1 MNAVKSSDARFRSSL
16 LAGWFLLLC
25 SGCATQ
31 GDTQEQGLSEKSP
44 QVFELTTQA
53 DLAYRESRWIDAAR
67 SYQRLTQEIPQDAY
81 PWFRLGNVYA
91 QQGAYDRAIHAYETS
106 LSNDA
111 EQAKP
116 WFNLS
121 TAYLL
126 NARLAMMRARDQL
139 RPGDPARELI
149 ERRLEQLG
157 ALVHGRIEDSPTSVG
172 LK

>member
-1 MNAVKSSDARFRSSL
+1 MNAATSLRFGVSSTI
-16 LAGWFLLLC
+16 LAGFLLLC

-31 GDTQEQGLSEKSP
+31 GETREEGLSEQSR

-67 SYQRLTQEIPQDAY
+67 DYQLLTQEIPQDAY

-106 LSNDA
+106 LSNDG

-139 RPGDPARELI
+139 RPGDPAREMI
-149 ERRLEQLG
+149 DRRLEQLG
-157 ALVHGRIEDSPTSVG
+157 ALMHGRIEDSPTPVG